1 MRRSSHR
8 ALTDQNIFQYFN
20 GLKMHIRLTPAQL
33 SFQDELRDFYTNSV
47 LKDWRNKYPDFESLG
62 HYLREWEYTLD
73 KGGWAVPGWPKEW
86 GGRGADAVERAI
98 FTELS
103 AAFDAP
109 EGINRL
115 GKRLVAPVLMRNG
128 TPEQQKHIA
137 KIKTS
142 EEVWCQGFSEPGAG
156 SDLLSLRTS
165 ARLEGDE
172 WVVNGQKIWTSFAQF
187 AEWIILLV
195 RTGEPG
201 SGAAG
206 ISILLVELNSPG
218 ITIRPIQTIS
228 GRSEFN
234 EVYFDNVRVPASHLV
249 GEVNKG
255 WPIVREVLQD
265 ERGADFNLARFSDLR
280 RIFEQQTALERDKPK
295 GSRHDRTVGA
305 EYARIYAIQLFA
317 MDLLRREQ
325 NGTMPAALESLLKL
339 YTTETWRRFGDHQL
353 LSFGPEIYRQGGF
366 ESLVDYYESRH
377 YTISAG
383 TSEIQRNTI
392 SNRLLGLPSARKK
405 AGANALESVQDD
417 WLGKDGRDE
426 MEGIMLDELDKL
438 LDKIGGGALGVDE
451 TVTGAQAHA
460 RLAEIQQQGW
470 YELVS
475 GESAST
481 SLYAEAIKRLHRRAV
496 PVQAPVFEVFA
507 AMRLLHLADD
517 AAARQLLAEVQA
529 GERHL
534 VLNFASLFAPD
545 NVGSGCVPHADTLP
559 SLAVVAE
566 GDGLTLHLVEPGDAA
581 RERAPLVDPTLPA
594 FFVTGTGRRVASLP
608 QEKWQAAVAEV
619 LVAQANAAVGQAQ
632 ALFNSTIEHLK
643 LREQFGV
650 PVGSFQALQH
660 RAADIA
666 CELYAAQQLSIH
678 IAESF
683 EGRDDRMLL
692 GLLGKSLCGRAAVKA
707 SSEAVQLRGGM
718 GFTWEDGA
726 HFGLKRIMS
735 LALTGPS
742 VEDVEGELG
751 AMVIENGCPTWAGG
765 LDNA

>member
-1 MRRSSHR
+1 MAMRLKLTSAQRSFR
-8 ALTDQNIFQYFN
+8 
-20 GLKMHIRLTPAQL
+20 
-33 SFQDELRDFYTNSV
+33 DELRHFYASSV
-47 LKDWRNKYPDFESLG
+47 SKDWRKSYPDFASLG
-62 HYLREWEYTLD
+62 NYLREWEYTLN

-137 KIKTS
+137 RIKAS
-142 EEVWCQGFSEPGAG
+142 EEVWCQGFSEPSAG

-172 WVVNGQKIWTSFAQF
+172 WIVNGQKIWTSFAQF

-195 RTGEPG
+195 RTGAPN
-201 SGAAG
+201 SGADG
-206 ISILLVELNSPG
+206 ISILLVELKSPG
-218 ITIRPIQTIS
+218 ITIMPIQTIS

-234 EVYFDNVRVPASHLV
+234 EVYFENVRVPASHLV
-249 GEVNKG
+249 GEINQG

-280 RIFEQQTALERDKPK
+280 RIFEQQALLEQATPNELRH
-295 GSRHDRTVGA
+295 SRTLGA
-305 EYARIYAIQLFA
+305 EYARIYAIQSFA
-317 MDLLRREQ
+317 MDLLRRDQ
-325 NGTMPAALESLLKL
+325 NGTAPAALESLLKL

-353 LSFGPEIYRQGGF
+353 LSFGPEIYTQGGF

-392 SNRLLGLPSARKK
+392 SSRLLGLPSSRRK
-405 AGANALESVQDD
+405 GGTNALQSIQDD

-426 MEGIMLDELDKL
+426 MEGVMLDEFDKL
-438 LDKIGGGALGVDE
+438 LDKVGGNALAVDE
-451 TVTGAQAHA
+451 AATGAQARD
-460 RLAEIQQQGW
+460 RLVEIQRQGW

-475 GESAST
+475 GDGAST
-481 SLYAEAIKRLHRRAV
+481 SLYAEAVKRLHRRAL
-496 PVQAPVFEVFA
+496 PLQAPVFEVFA
-507 AMRLLHLADD
+507 AMRLLHRTANPV
-517 AAARQLLAEVQA
+517 AKQLLAEVQA

-534 VLNFASLFAPD
+534 VLNFASLFTPRITVFGA
-545 NVGSGCVPHADTLP
+545 VPHADTLP
-559 SLAVVAE
+559 SLAAVD
-566 GDGLTLHLVEPGDAA
+566 DGTHLALHIFEPGEGVT
-581 RERAPLVDPTLPA
+581 ERAPLIDPTLPA
-594 FFVTGTGRRVASLP
+594 FLVAGTGKRVASLSR
-608 QEKWQAAVAEV
+608 EEWQAAVAEV
-619 LVAQANAAVGQAQ
+619 LVAQANAFVGQSQ
-632 ALFNSTIEHLK
+632 QLLNSTLEFLN

-660 RAADIA
+660 RTADIA
-666 CELYAAQQLSIH
+666 SELYAAQQLSIH

-683 EGRDDRMLL
+683 DEGSDRMLL

-707 SSEAVQLRGGM
+707 SSEAIQLRGGM
-718 GFTWEDGA
+718 GFTWEDPT
-726 HFGLKRIMS
+726 HFGLKRIMNI
-735 LALTGPS
+735 ALTGPS
-742 VEDVEGELG
+742 VEDVDRKLG
-751 AMVIENGCPTWAGG
+751 TMVIEHGCPSWAGG
-765 LDNA
+765 LDND